1 MLKYKYNMKGVV
13 TMVFSNMSDIKQEYS
28 RNKGKSFPLVMTSE
42 RVIDCSIYEER
53 GNIVIGNNSDGV
65 TNLFEIKGNDEDVF
79 SETYKMIKKRVK
91 TPEGTYKR
99 FVEKVPE
106 VSLTYSQVKDTP
118 DNPLVVVKTNGI
130 KFYDGISTY
139 LKVLL
144 VDKENVVVMLVYGAC
159 EFKLDN
165 EFIPLERCCEGSVY
179 RQVSK
184 EYSAKDLMDLVNLK
198 TEMGTDLKFDSVC
211 PLLVSLNKGNFSVK
225 VLKDSVVPFNR
236 ESIETYEKNIRIKR
250 EEKIKA
256 LRAKSK
262 AEEKAKEE
270 RLKGIEEILN
280 AEREEKKLKELKE
293 EEEKLREKEAK
304 RQLRKA
310 TKKPKKETA
319 NLSAADFLNIVNS
332 L

>member
-28 RNKGKSFPLVMTSE
+28 RNRGKSFPLVMTNE

-79 SETYKMIKKRVK
+79 SETYRMIKKKVR

-106 VSLTYSQVKDTP
+106 VSLTYGQVKDTP
-118 DNPLVVVKTNGI
+118 DNPLVVVKTDGI

-144 VDKENVVVMLVYGAC
+144 VDGENVVVMLVYGAC
-159 EFKLDN
+159 EFKLGD
-165 EFIPLERCCEGSVY
+165 EFIPLERCCEGSAY
-179 RQVSK
+179 KQVSK
-184 EYSAKDLMDLVNLK
+184 EYSAKDLMNLVNLK

-211 PLLVSLNKGNFSVK
+211 PLLVSLNRGNFSVK

-236 ESIETYEKNIRIKR
+236 ENIEAYEENIRTKR
-250 EEKIKA
+250 EEKLKA
-256 LRAKSK
+256 LKAKSV

-270 RLKGIEEILN
+270 RLKGIEETLN
-280 AEREEKKLKELKE
+280 AEREQKRLKELKE

-304 RQLRKA
+304 KQLRKA
-310 TKKPKKETA
+310 TKKPKEKTA
-319 NLSAADFLNIVNS
+319 NLSAADFLNIVNN

>member
-28 RNKGKSFPLVMTSE
+28 RNRGKSFHLVMTNE

-79 SETYKMIKKRVK
+79 SETYRMIKKRVR

-106 VSLTYSQVKDTP
+106 VYLTYGQVKDTP
-118 DNPLVVVKTNGI
+118 DNPLVVVKTDGI

-144 VDKENVVVMLVYGAC
+144 VDGENVVVMLVYGAC
-159 EFKLDN
+159 EFKLGD
-165 EFIPLERCCEGSVY
+165 EFIPLERCCEGSAY
-179 RQVSK
+179 KQVSK
-184 EYSAKDLMDLVNLK
+184 EYSAKDLMNLVNLK

-211 PLLVSLNKGNFSVK
+211 PLLVSLNRGNFSVK

-236 ESIETYEKNIRIKR
+236 ENIEAYEENIRTKR

-256 LRAKSK
+256 LKAKSV

-270 RLKGIEEILN
+270 RLKGIEETLN
-280 AEREEKKLKELKE
+280 AEREQKRLKELKE

-304 RQLRKA
+304 KQLRKA
-310 TKKPKKETA
+310 TKKPKEKTA
-319 NLSAADFLNIVNS
+319 NLSAADFLNIVNN